1 MKPSTKYSL
10 LLDTYQRSGTHYV
23 VARVITLENNKPRN
37 LSGNYLF
44 DIPKTQYYSNLTLK
58 AHYAT
63 DYNDLGLVMHGI
75 EYTDVLSIDQ
85 NKAEAMA
92 KTLKRISLKIQKLDE
107 TRIYSGSKTYAQ
119 TVLDFAAAINA
130 EFIVFYKSDHHNSN
144 YDSNDYR
151 LYKPSESH
159 WAIQK
164 LMDSLIVEKVA

>member
-10 LLDTYQRSGTHYV
+10 LLETYQRSGTHYV

-144 YDSNDYR
+144 YDSNDYL
-151 LYKPSESH
+151 LYKPSDSQ
-159 WAIQK
+159 WAIQT
-164 LMDSLIVEKVA
+164 LIDSLMADKVA

>member
-10 LLDTYQRSGTHYV
+10 LLETYQRSGTHYV

-44 DIPKTQYYSNLTLK
+44 DIPKTQYYENLTLK
-58 AHYAT
+58 AHYY
-63 DYNDLGLVMHGI
+63 DDNDLGLFMHGI

-85 NKAEAMA
+85 DHAEYMA

-107 TRIYSGSKTYAQ
+107 TRIYSSNKTYAQ

-130 EFIVFYKSDHHNSN
+130 EYIVFYKSDQDRKS
-144 YDSNDYR
+144 
-151 LYKPSESH
+151 
-159 WAIQK
+159 
-164 LMDSLIVEKVA
+164 VV